1 MQNKRG
7 GSCVQSMWPE
17 AGEVEIPQKA
27 SEQVENVISKVRARE
42 DGKRSD
48 IEINKPK
55 DDVEAL

>member
-1 MQNKRG
+1 
-7 GSCVQSMWPE
+7 MWPE